1 MCVTTG
7 TRQHQSVSSVV
18 LYLTQGLV
26 SALGEL
32 FTTNLDKD
40 GLDKIINLLAVD
52 EHIRVDE
59 KLFIAI
65 AAFTERV
72 LCPRPA

>member
-1 MCVTTG
+1 M
-7 TRQHQSVSSVV
+7 
-18 LYLTQGLV
+18 

-40 GLDKIINLLAVD
+40 GLDKIINLLAID
-52 EHIRVDE
+52 EHINVDE

-72 LCPRPA
+72 LCPRPT